1 MATRYLMQPCP
12 LRSPTGSP
20 DSATEATLRN
30 EGRVPVF
37 LIAALV
43 FADGVSTPWAC
54 TVRDLSDGGA
64 RLELERAK
72 PPVVSEQLPD
82 LVTVHL
88 CPDRTDVDCRIAWRD
103 GRHFGVQFVGEFRPA
118 TRLPI

>member
-1 MATRYLMQPCP
+1 MATRYLLHPTP
-12 LRSPTGSP
+12 LRSPAGSP
-20 DSATEATLRN
+20 DSAAEVTLRDD
-30 EGRVPVF
+30 GRVPVF

-43 FADGVSTPWAC
+43 FADGVSAPWAC

-64 RLELERAK
+64 RLELDRAK

-82 LVTVHL
+82 QIVVHL

-103 GRHFGVQFVGEFRPA
+103 GRHFGVQFLGDFRPA